1 MTEHHAQSGAR
12 SGPTPQAESS
22 SRQGFIAGPD
32 PTLMRA
38 RAAVA
43 TLFLTNGA
51 VFANLIPRYPEI
63 KDRLDLSNSAYGLSV
78 AAFPTGAVIVGLAAA
93 PLVRRFTS
101 ARVAVAGTVLTS
113 VAMLVASLA
122 PTVGVLA
129 VILFSAGAADA
140 CTDVGQ
146 NGQGLRVQRAYG
158 RSIINSFH
166 AVWSIGAVLGG
177 LMAAGAIMVG
187 LSLQIHLAISAAAF
201 STMALFAYRYC
212 LPGSDDGPVVDVESL
227 DDPSGPS
234 VSAGGTPVVL
244 ALGALVA
251 IGAAGTVVEDAGF
264 SWATLYLSESLGAG
278 AAFAASGFIAMVGA
292 QFIGRLV
299 GDAAVDRFGHRCV
312 ARAGALLAASG
323 MGLALLVPSVPGTV
337 VGFAAAGFGVATL
350 VPAAMHAAD
359 ELPGLRPGTG
369 LTVVSWLM
377 RIGFLVSPP
386 IIGAVADST
395 SLRLGLMSVPLAGV
409 VVVCV
414 AGVLPAKESG

>member
-187 LSLQIHLAISAAAF
+187 LSLQIHLAISAAAL

-244 ALGALVA
+244 A
-251 IGAAGTVVEDAGF
+251 
-264 SWATLYLSESLGAG
+264 
-278 AAFAASGFIAMVGA
+278 
-292 QFIGRLV
+292 
-299 GDAAVDRFGHRCV
+299 
-312 ARAGALLAASG
+312 
-323 MGLALLVPSVPGTV
+323 
-337 VGFAAAGFGVATL
+337 
-350 VPAAMHAAD
+350 
-359 ELPGLRPGTG
+359 
-369 LTVVSWLM
+369 
-377 RIGFLVSPP
+377 P
-386 IIGAVADST
+386 IIHENSGGGSAAIDG
-395 SLRLGLMSVPLAGV
+395 GL
-409 VVVCV
+409 
-414 AGVLPAKESG
+414 